1 MRWRGVL
8 LLLPLLVLL
17 QFLLRLF
24 LIHLSSPKE
33 YSLKNRFLDTGYGL
47 FRYEVDDD
55 LCTTPESGELV
66 RPPSLVLQQADALLQ
81 NHPQL
86 ANVIGGGGGKRVVGA
101 PPHSVHWV
109 FRFARSTARERLELR
124 QHLLRLED
132 TPFYLE
138 SSDSGSGFAATPAL
152 DLSPE
157 LSTAAFLYATCKQR
171 HKAAFA
177 SSKETPPQAYRLE
190 TQMFLPSRFLGDV
203 QRLCGNFRREAE
215 EESAASHGD
224 AACTP
229 SLETALQLVPLR
241 LHRWWGKVRWQYHMS
256 EFARKPLTVWWPLNP
271 YMHMLYRQDMYAMLA
286 LMSPYLE
293 LEPLVAIDSSCRPPD
308 SYWVVPLPR
317 EQWKLRFG
325 ESVPHRRE
333 SAEGATP
340 SVCEGAAP
348 EGPFDLDGGKQS
360 PRGARSSSR
369 QPLAP
374 SSPLSNPTDH
384 NNYVPAE
391 EYCRRAREVHY
402 GFFTG
407 EPRSKPIKIV
417 DAVILGYDL
426 DLLEIRWHEL
436 YHSVDYFVVAE
447 AHHHT
452 LGVFQKPLFFDRN
465 KDRYAAFSDKIIH
478 LVQPFEASLPVAQ
491 RCSRRLLGD
500 EDKCWEYEMFQRD
513 SMLHMLAQINAG
525 VNNYGNAHIAPGF
538 LEDTDLVLVSDVDEI
553 VMGDRLRHLKYCETF
568 PQRQFGWVVVHY
580 PGRVDAM
587 ALKDFQVMSRISET
601 PFPNAIGPLV
611 DAVVSKASSCAHAVL
626 GCMSLAAGAPTDK
639 ERDRRGTMFANE
651 SWRLTGLQLLDTSY
665 LPFLYAKVPSDDLK
679 PGYEP
684 WSLYTPLLAQR
695 GILPSPV
702 GGLLQAQVAAWKDF
716 RDYRQV
722 GSLCVNAKD
731 AVWESE
737 GSPEEA
743 SLSRRK
749 IAQHALP
756 HKRLEYS
763 SPLVPDQ
770 YRRIGFGMLPW
781 LMRCNPT
788 RYPTWFQQA
797 DPRYFMQPRSSFVIY
812 GETVNARSLEEWFS
826 IFRFVRDT
834 YSADITR
841 TTHASELHP

>member
-611 DAVVSKASSCAHAVL
+611 DAVPYKSLRPLEKKTDFVYTEHAYVRHCQSDL
-626 GCMSLAAGAPTDK
+626 NP
-639 ERDRRGTMFANE
+639 
-651 SWRLTGLQLLDTSY
+651 QLYLYGGWHLSDTSY

-731 AVWESE
+731 
-737 GSPEEA
+737 
-743 SLSRRK
+743 
-749 IAQHALP
+749 
-756 HKRLEYS
+756 
-763 SPLVPDQ
+763 VPDQ

-797 DPRYFMQPRSSFVIY
+797 DPRYFMQPRVAGCSGWNCRLEPTSPLIPCQVCAR
-812 GETVNARSLEEWFS
+812 VNRAARSGHERAGIE
-826 IFRFVRDT
+826 
-834 YSADITR
+834 
-841 TTHASELHP
+841 